1 MKSLKGYL
9 FVLGAASFWGI
20 SATVA
25 KFLFTQNIDTL
36 VLVQMRI
43 TLSYLLLLL
52 FFVVFRPETLRV
64 KFGDLYRFALLG
76 IAGVAGSNFTYYF
89 TIQQTN
95 VATAILLQYMAPL
108 IVLAYAAAAGE
119 EKLTAVKVA
128 AGIVSLGGCVLA
140 VLGKD
145 FTILRI
151 SSVGLISG
159 IGSACC
165 WSFTNI
171 YIRRVLKDYSL
182 WTVLLYS
189 FMFASVFWIFFNSP
203 SRIIAAH
210 YTLNQWSTFTGFAI
224 ISILIPHSLYFAG
237 VRHLTISRAVI
248 TATAEP
254 VIAIASAFLFMNE
267 SLTFVQ
273 ILGAVLV
280 VVAIA
285 MLQMKENPRREE
297 LA

>member
-1 MKSLKGYL
+1 MKSIKGYL
-9 FVLGAASFWGI
+9 FVLGATSFWGI
-20 SATVA
+20 SATIA

-43 TLSYLLLLL
+43 TLSCLLLLL
-52 FFVVFRPETLRV
+52 YFVLFRRDILRV

-76 IAGVAGSNFTYYF
+76 VIGVAGSNFTYYF

-108 IVLAYAAAAGE
+108 VVLGYAAAAGE
-119 EKLTAVKVA
+119 EKLTAVKVV
-128 AGIVSLGGCVLA
+128 AGIVSLGGCILA

-145 FTILRI
+145 FSVLKI
-151 SSVGLISG
+151 STAGLISG

-171 YIRRVLKDYSL
+171 YLRRVLKDYNL

-189 FMFASVFWIFFNSP
+189 FIFASIFWVFFNSP
-203 SRIIAAH
+203 SSILAAH
-210 YTLNQWSTFTGFAI
+210 YTLNQWGTFTGFAI

-248 TATAEP
+248 TATSEP
-254 VIAIASAFLFMNE
+254 VIAIGSAFLFMHE

-273 ILGAVLV
+273 VLGASLV
-280 VVAIA
+280 VAAIA
-285 MLQMKENPRREE
+285 MIQMKENLQREE
-297 LA
+297 LP